1 MYCHLRIPPL
11 NILLFQSI
19 RLFHII
25 EADFEKGDI
34 GGEGSFDAFV
44 GVVELAGVVE
54 FVVEYLIHTL
64 IPKRRM
70 KTKLSALECL
80 HRKIQIILSKII
92 PTITGHDSKTIVSF
106 AHFAYENW
114 LIGQFFGEGRPTGDV
129 DVGVGEF

>member
-11 NILLFQSI
+11 NILLFQGI
-19 RLFHII
+19 RLFHIV

-34 GGEGSFDAFV
+34 GGEGRFDAFV

-80 HRKIQIILSKII
+80 HRKIQIILGKII
-92 PTITGHDSKTIVSF
+92 ATITGHNSKTIVGFSY
-106 AHFAYENW
+106 FAYENW
-114 LIGQFFGEGRPTGDV
+114 LIG
-129 DVGVGEF
+129 